1 MLWRNALFVMP
12 VNVPAACALMLN
24 YPARVAA
31 NIFFFVFSQNFRQ
44 IINFV
49 ICEIFLKFC
58 ENVKLLFCIH
68 PTASYG
74 RPPAI
79 SLRANKSAL

>member
-1 MLWRNALFVMP
+1 MLWRNDLFVMP

-58 ENVKLLFCIH
+58 ENLKMLFCIH
-68 PTASYG
+68 PTA
-74 RPPAI
+74 
-79 SLRANKSAL
+79 